1 MLSKFLQLLTETQL
15 QIATLILNKM
25 NNNLYFVFHKILL
38 NWNNAFLN
46 LPFHLFFFYL
56 KKV

>member
-38 NWNNAFLN
+38 N
-46 LPFHLFFFYL
+46 
-56 KKV
+56 

>member
-46 LPFHLFFFYL
+46 LPFHLFFFF
-56 KKV
+56 